1 MSQSEMRDLKRWFFS
16 LSFVPVRGVLFYSEE
31 NYVSSNLAR
40 RLRRAKMRLL
50 CVATVITSVFL
61 ITANNSSAQAAKGP
75 DDYLALVKLFQQW
88 REFEHPVMRSNVP
101 DYSATAMAAKAAALQ
116 QWRKRLDAI
125 DPRSWPIEQ
134 QNDFKLVRAE
144 MNGLDFNFRVLR
156 PWARDP
162 AFYANVFSSRSDI
175 PWREGPVP
183 YPEIEL
189 YNYHFPLDAD
199 AQKDLTTKIGM
210 IPAFLSEAR
219 ENLKASNARDL
230 WVYGEEEL
238 RNQSRTLASLE
249 AGTLTV
255 RTLAEHQRADLTGT
269 SPELRAAVT
278 AARKATDEFVAW
290 LEKLAP
296 TKTGPSGVGKE
307 NYTWYQQ
314 NVHFIPYSWDEEV
327 VLLRR
332 ELERAQASLRL
343 EEHHNRNLPPLE
355 PATDAAAFD
364 KMAHGRLDKFVD
376 FLIKQEIIP
385 DKAYIKPALAEE
397 LGSFVP
403 EDQRVFFTRVT
414 HREPMLLLSHDYHW
428 IDLGRMRDEPHPSPI
443 RRQALLSNIWDN
455 RAEGFATAF
464 EELMMQVGLY
474 DDNPRARELVWIML
488 ANRAARGLASLYAQ
502 ANQFTLE
509 QAGRFHAE
517 WTPRGWAKSG
527 DSLTAFEQLLYLRQ
541 PGYGSCYITGKL
553 LADRLIMEYGH
564 QQDLAGKPF
573 VLRDFLDRFNNEGM
587 IPVLLMELEMVPN
600 SSARALQP
608 RHP

>member
-1 MSQSEMRDLKRWFFS
+1 MRSHLD
-16 LSFVPVRGVLFYSEE
+16 RGIHR
-31 NYVSSNLAR
+31 SN
-40 RLRRAKMRLL
+40 MRFQL
-50 CVATVITSVFL
+50 CVATA
-61 ITANNSSAQAAKGP
+61 ITAVLLTAAHSSSAQAAGNQDGYP
-75 DDYLALVKLFQQW
+75 ALVKLFQQW
-88 REFEHPVMRSNVP
+88 REFEHPVMKNNVP
-101 DYSATAMAAKAAALQ
+101 DYSASAMAAKSAALQ

-134 QNDFKLVRAE
+134 QNDYKLVKAE
-144 MNGLDFNFRVLR
+144 MNGFDFNLRVLR

-162 AFYANVFSSRSDI
+162 AFYVNVFSSRSDI

-189 YNYHFPLDAD
+189 YKYHFPLDAE
-199 AQKDLTTKIGM
+199 AQRDLTAKIGM
-210 IPAFLSEAR
+210 IPSFLSEAK

-230 WVYGEEEL
+230 WVYGAQEL
-238 RNQSRTLASLE
+238 RNQSHLLQSLE
-249 AGTLTV
+249 TGTLTV
-255 RTLAEHQRADLTGT
+255 RTLAEHQQADLTGA

-278 AARKATDEFVAW
+278 AARKSTDEFVAW

-314 NVHFIPYSWDEEV
+314 NVHFIPYNWDEEV

-332 ELERAQASLRL
+332 ELERAQSALRL
-343 EEHHNRNLPPLE
+343 EEHRNRNLPPLE
-355 PATDAAAFD
+355 PAGDAAAFD
-364 KMAHGRLDKFVD
+364 KMTHDRLDKFVD

-385 DKAYIKPALAEE
+385 DKPYIKPALAEE
-397 LGSFVP
+397 LGHFIP
-403 EDQRVFFTRVT
+403 EDQRVFFDRVT

-428 IDLGRMRDEPHPSPI
+428 IDLGRMRDEPNPSPI

-464 EELMMQVGLY
+464 EELMMHVGLY

-488 ANRAARGLASLYAQ
+488 ANRAARGLASLYVQ
-502 ANQFTLE
+502 ANQFTLAE
-509 QAGRFHAE
+509 AGRFHAE

-573 VLRDFLDRFNNEGM
+573 ILRDFLDRFNNEGM
-587 IPVLLMELEMVPN
+587 IPILLMEPEMVPN
-600 SSARALQP
+600 SSARPLEPQ
-608 RHP
+608 HP

>member
-1 MSQSEMRDLKRWFFS
+1 
-16 LSFVPVRGVLFYSEE
+16 VR
-31 NYVSSNLAR
+31 SNLDR
-40 RLRRAKMRLL
+40 TLRKTKVRLL
-50 CVATVITSVFL
+50 CVATVITGVFI
-61 ITANNSSAQAAKGP
+61 ITANSSAAQTAKGP
-75 DDYLALVKLFQQW
+75 DGYSALVKLFQQW
-88 REFEHPVMRSNVP
+88 REFEHPVMNNNVP
-101 DYSATAMAAKAAALQ
+101 DYSAGAMAAKAAALDG
-116 QWRKRLDAI
+116 WRKRLDAI
-125 DPRSWPIEQ
+125 DHKSWPIEQ
-134 QNDFKLVRAE
+134 QTDYKLVRAE
-144 MNGLDFNFRVLR
+144 MNGFDFNLRVLR

-162 AFYANVFSSRSDI
+162 AFYVNVFSSRSDI

-183 YPEIEL
+183 YPEIQL
-189 YNYHFPLDAD
+189 YNYHFPLDAN
-199 AQKDLTTKIGM
+199 AQTDLTNKIGI
-210 IPAFLSEAR
+210 IPAFLSEAK
-219 ENLKASNARDL
+219 ENLKGSNARDL

-255 RTLAEHQRADLTGT
+255 RTLAEHQHADLNGT
-269 SPELRAAVT
+269 SPELRAAV
-278 AARKATDEFVAW
+278 ANARKATDEFVAW

-296 TKTGPSGVGKE
+296 TKTGSSGVGKE

-314 NVHFIPYSWDEEV
+314 NVHFIPYNWDGEV

-332 ELERAQASLRL
+332 ELERAHAALRL

-355 PATDAAAFD
+355 PAADAAAFD
-364 KMAHGRLDKFVD
+364 KMTHERLDKFID

-385 DKAYIKPALAEE
+385 DKAYIKPALVEE
-397 LGSFVP
+397 LGQFVP
-403 EDQRVFFTRVT
+403 EDQRVFFSRVT

-428 IDLGRMRDEPHPSPI
+428 IDLGRMRDEPNPSPI

-464 EELMMQVGLY
+464 EELMMHAGLY
-474 DDNPRARELVWIML
+474 DDNPRAGELVWIML
-488 ANRAARGLASLYAQ
+488 ANRAARGLASLYVQ
-502 ANQFTLE
+502 ANEFTLE

-573 VLRDFLDRFNNEGM
+573 VLREFLDRFNNEGM
-587 IPVLLMELEMVPN
+587 IPVLLMEPEMVPDGG
-600 SSARALQP
+600 ARPLEP
-608 RHP
+608 PHP

>member
-1 MSQSEMRDLKRWFFS
+1 MR
-16 LSFVPVRGVLFYSEE
+16 
-31 NYVSSNLAR
+31 SNLDR
-40 RLRRAKMRLL
+40 TLRSAKMRLL
-50 CVATVITSVFL
+50 CIATVITAVFL
-61 ITANNSSAQAAKGP
+61 TTANNLPAQTAKGP
-75 DDYLALVKLFQQW
+75 DGYLALVKVFQQW
-88 REFEHPVMRSNVP
+88 REFEHPVMRNNVP
-101 DYSATAMAAKAAALQ
+101 DYSASAMADKAAALR

-125 DPRSWPIEQ
+125 DPRSWAIEQ
-134 QNDFKLVRAE
+134 QNDYKLVRAE

-162 AFYANVFSSRSDI
+162 AFYVNVFSSRSDI

-189 YNYHFPLDAD
+189 YNYHFPLDAV
-199 AQKDLTTKIGM
+199 AQKDLTGKIGI
-210 IPAFLSEAR
+210 IPAFLSEAK

-255 RTLAEHQRADLTGT
+255 RTLAEHQQANLTGT

-307 NYTWYQQ
+307 NYTWFQQ
-314 NVHFIPYSWDEEV
+314 NVHFIPYNWDEEV

-332 ELERAQASLRL
+332 ELERAQSALRL
-343 EEHHNRNLPPLE
+343 EEHRNRNLPPLE

-364 KMAHGRLDKFVD
+364 KMTHDRLDKFVD

-397 LGSFVP
+397 LGQFVP

-428 IDLGRMRDEPHPSPI
+428 IDLGRMRDEPNPSAI

-464 EELMMQVGLY
+464 EELMMHVGLY

-488 ANRAARGLASLYAQ
+488 ANRAARGLASLYVQ

-553 LADRLIMEYGH
+553 LADRLIMEFGH
-564 QQDLAGKPF
+564 QQDLASKPF

-587 IPVLLMELEMVPN
+587 IPVLLMEFEMVPN
-600 SSARALQP
+600 SSARALEPQ
-608 RHP
+608 HP

>member
-1 MSQSEMRDLKRWFFS
+1 
-16 LSFVPVRGVLFYSEE
+16 VRSKLD
-31 NYVSSNLAR
+31 R
-40 RLRRAKMRLL
+40 RLRGGNMRLQFCL
-50 CVATVITSVFL
+50 AMTITVAVLVA
-61 ITANNSSAQAAKGP
+61 ANRSLAQAAGDQDGYP
-75 DDYLALVKLFQQW
+75 ALVKLFHQW
-88 REFEHPVMRSNVP
+88 REFEHPVMKNGVP
-101 DYSATAMAAKAAALQ
+101 DYSASAMAAKAAALP

-125 DPRSWPIEQ
+125 DSKSWPVEQ
-134 QNDFKLVRAE
+134 QNDYKLVKAE
-144 MNGLDFNFRVLR
+144 MNGLDFDLRVLR

-162 AFYANVFSSRSDI
+162 AFYVNVFSSRSDI

-189 YNYHFPLDAD
+189 YTYHFPLDAD
-199 AQKDLTTKIGM
+199 AQKDLTRKIGV
-210 IPAFLSEAR
+210 IPALLAQAE

-238 RNQSRTLASLE
+238 RNQSRTLQSLE

-255 RTLAEHQRADLTGT
+255 HTLEEHQHADLTGA

-278 AARKATDEFVAW
+278 AARKATDEFVTW
-290 LEKLAP
+290 LAKLAP

-314 NVHFIPYSWDEEV
+314 NVHFIPYNWDEEV

-332 ELERAQASLRL
+332 ELERAQSALRL
-343 EEHHNRNLPPLE
+343 EEHRNRNLPPLE
-355 PATDAAAFD
+355 PAANAAAFD
-364 KMAHGRLDKFVD
+364 KMAHDRLDKFVD

-385 DKAYIKPALAEE
+385 DKPYIKPALAEE
-397 LGSFVP
+397 LGHFVP

-428 IDLGRMRDEPHPSPI
+428 IDLARMRDEPNPSPI

-464 EELMMQVGLY
+464 EEIMMHVGLY

-488 ANRAARGLASLYAQ
+488 ANRAARGLASLYVQ
-502 ANQFTLE
+502 SNQFTLE
-509 QAGRFHAE
+509 QAGQFQAD
-517 WTPRGWAKSG
+517 WTPRGWAKPT
-527 DSLTAFEQLLYLRQ
+527 DSLTVFEQLLYLRQ
-541 PGYGSCYITGKL
+541 PGYGSCYITGKML
-553 LADRLIMEYGH
+553 VDELTTEYGH
-564 QQDLAGKPF
+564 QQDVAGKPF

-587 IPVLLMELEMVPN
+587 IPVLLMEPDMVPA
-600 SSARALQP
+600 SRARALGPQQP
-608 RHP
+608 